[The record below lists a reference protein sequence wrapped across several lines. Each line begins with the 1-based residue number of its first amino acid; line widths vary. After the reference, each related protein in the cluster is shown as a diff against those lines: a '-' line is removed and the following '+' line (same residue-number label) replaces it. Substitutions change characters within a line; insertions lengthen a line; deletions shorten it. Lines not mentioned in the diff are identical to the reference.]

1 MSELF
6 TGDKKSVT
14 FPTDYDSIIERILR
28 IDPIQYGKTRNYTE
42 GAVTYLSPYVSRGV
56 ISGKQIH
63 DAVIA
68 NGYSAAESEKL
79 IQELA
84 WREYFQRVWQ
94 NKGDSLF
101 EDIKQPQSNVLH
113 HRMIASVIQ
122 GATGIHAIDQ
132 HIKDFYHTGYLHNH
146 VRMYV
151 ASITCNMGKAHWS
164 LPSRWMYAHLLDG
177 DLASN
182 TCSWQWVAGAFS
194 SKKYYCNQE
203 NINRFTT
210 SQQQNTFLDLP
221 AEALPHVPIPAS
233 LTEHTDWRLE
243 TILPSLPKPLINTS
257 RPTLLYNSYNLD
269 PRWREG
275 ENVNR
280 ILLLEPSHFQKFPVS
295 QTVLEFILALSE
307 NIPGIQV
314 MIGEVAELVAL
325 YKNASHPG
333 YGLISKEHP
342 AFTHYPGSKDER
354 DWMYPTVTGY
364 HPSFFAFWKQCQRSR
379 AKATPSPIAPEN
391 EQQTF
396 NNINFRK
403 SDY

>member
-1 MSELF
+1 MSDFF

-14 FPTDYDSIIERILR
+14 FPTDYDSIIERIHR
-28 IDPIQYGKTRNYTE
+28 VDPIQYGKTRNYTA

-63 DAVIA
+63 DALIA
-68 NGYSAAESEKL
+68 SGYNAVESEKL
-79 IQELA
+79 LQELA

-101 EDIKQPQSNVLH
+101 EDIKQPQANVLH
-113 HRMIASVIQ
+113 NRMIASIIH
-122 GATGIHAIDQ
+122 ATTGIHAIDQ

-151 ASITCNMGKAHWS
+151 ASITCNIGKAQWL

-194 SKKYYCNQE
+194 SKAYYCNQE

-221 AEALPHVPIPAS
+221 VEALSDVPLPAS
-233 LTEHTDWRLE
+233 LTDTTDWRLE
-243 TILPSLPKPLINTS
+243 TILPSLPKPSIDTS

-269 PRWREG
+269 PRWRKG

-295 QTVLEFILALSE
+295 QKVLEFILALSN
-307 NIPGIQV
+307 NITGIQIV
-314 MIGEVAELVAL
+314 VGEVSEVAAL
-325 YKNASHPG
+325 YKNSANTKDFF
-333 YGLISKEHP
+333 ISKEHP
-342 AFTHYPGSKDER
+342 AFMHYPGSKDER
-354 DWMYPTVTGY
+354 DWIYPTVTGY
-364 HPSFFAFWKQCQRSR
+364 YPSFFAFWKQCQRSGR
-379 AKATPSPIAPEN
+379 TEIMS
-391 EQQTF
+391 
-396 NNINFRK
+396 
-403 SDY
+403 